1 MNYREKKIKDYCI
14 GDTIFSEYYVN
25 IFKAYDKEN
34 KKFVAL
40 KQINRKKY
48 INDESFI
55 NENKSFQ
62 KFKSEYI
69 IKVYDY
75 FIDRKY
81 YYISLELCD
90 TNLINFLDE
99 LKSYESYKI
108 EIIKN
113 IMNQLNKFLIEMVE
127 NKYEHRN
134 IRPENIL
141 ILLNDSNRENNYSN
155 IQIKLSKFKIINE
168 EIICSNLNEKNLIYT
183 APELLVENPNTKEDK
198 NIEKKSDLWSIG
210 ILLYFMNFR
219 KVTMNDYKNYFLNN
233 KLPNEIKDKSL
244 NDLIYKLIKTDPN
257 ERIGWESYFHHSFFS
272 SNQLDNSLIE
282 NLYKN
287 KNLILT
293 KEYKN
298 FNTNPNN
305 LNLIYE
311 INDSH
316 SSNRDN
322 QFILFKSNFN
332 KNFLI
337 YINKD
342 KVSLICFDLDTKNIK
357 EYKNIHSKTIL
368 SLRYY
373 KKEKKDLILTSS
385 LDNSVKLYHF
395 NLYNMI
401 CICEI
406 KNIIKN
412 KIENDNFPINSVLF
426 VFYNNN
432 DYVITSNMEENY
444 LKIYDMKGNLIKNN
458 FCEHFD
464 DGKTFYIQY
473 FYNYKKKEHFIIK
486 INTYPSYSIRSYYF
500 EDGKEYKTYSQ
511 VSALN
516 CIIEEIN
523 NIINIIFSD
532 FWNGIIYFFDFDS
545 GDLLKE
551 IELENQPN
559 LNCWL
564 LWNYDYIIS
573 GGYETKNIYVIDINK
588 KKETN
593 IFLNEQCE
601 WICTIDKISFNKKEY
616 LITQDLNGKIKIWN

>member
-55 NENKSFQ
+55 NENKNFQ

-141 ILLNDSNRENNYSN
+141 IILNDSNRENNYSN

-244 NDLIYKLIKTDPN
+244 NDLISKLIKTDPN

-342 KVSLICFDLDTKNIK
+342 KVSLTCFDLDTKNIK

-401 CICEI
+401 I
-406 KNIIKN
+406 
-412 KIENDNFPINSVLF
+412 
-426 VFYNNN
+426 
-432 DYVITSNMEENY
+432 
-444 LKIYDMKGNLIKNN
+444 
-458 FCEHFD
+458 
-464 DGKTFYIQY
+464 
-473 FYNYKKKEHFIIK
+473 
-486 INTYPSYSIRSYYF
+486 
-500 EDGKEYKTYSQ
+500 
-511 VSALN
+511 
-516 CIIEEIN
+516 
-523 NIINIIFSD
+523 
-532 FWNGIIYFFDFDS
+532 
-545 GDLLKE
+545 
-551 IELENQPN
+551 
-559 LNCWL
+559 
-564 LWNYDYIIS
+564 
-573 GGYETKNIYVIDINK
+573 
-588 KKETN
+588 
-593 IFLNEQCE
+593 
-601 WICTIDKISFNKKEY
+601 
-616 LITQDLNGKIKIWN
+616 